1 MADVWEDMYGFD
13 KNNYSDNAQDK
24 DGDGYTNLE
33 EFINGTNPNS
43 ADNAASSTPT
53 LPADNTTSGTPALP
67 ADNTAPVAL
76 LDFPYTLV
84 DQEYILNVELN
95 SEETTIQFTTV
106 VPDTGITF

>member
-1 MADVWEDMYGFD
+1 MYGFD

-43 ADNAASSTPT
+43 ADNTTGSAPT
-53 LPADNTTSGTPALP
+53 LPADNTAE
-67 ADNTAPVAL
+67 PVSL

-84 DQEYILNVELN
+84 GQEYVLNVELN
-95 SEETTIQFTTV
+95 AEETSVQFTTI